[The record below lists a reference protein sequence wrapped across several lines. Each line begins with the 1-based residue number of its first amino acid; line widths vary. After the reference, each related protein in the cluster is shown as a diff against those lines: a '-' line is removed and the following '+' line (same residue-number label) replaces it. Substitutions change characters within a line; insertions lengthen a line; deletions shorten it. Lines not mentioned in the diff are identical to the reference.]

1 MARWLTRTGCEPSLP
16 KALDV
21 VACTREAHAQ
31 MAGPLKHTA
40 TRYVVYMRTGCWGW
54 RRCGIDSVVSDWRA
68 TSKHPLRTLYL
79 FSSSFRNVFF
89 LLAN

>member
-1 MARWLTRTGCEPSLP
+1 MPMRMPMCMPMHSPTN
-16 KALDV
+16 
-21 VACTREAHAQ
+21 TREAHAQ

-79 FSSSFRNVFF
+79 FSSSFEMSFF
-89 LLAN
+89 C